1 MPPVNLPARLLVVCA
16 SPLVRSGLVAGLGAA
31 FVQARIHAL
40 PALGEPRLLWD
51 GLDAAVGEIRGVSDW
66 LAWQGWLAD
75 PEPAPG
81 LVFLLSGPELLHE
94 LPPAIEASAGGRIGL
109 LGADAEPAA
118 VVAAVQAVHSGL
130 ACVTGDWA
138 ARLRGEAAAQPPHD
152 APDWI
157 EPLSG
162 RELEVFALLSQ
173 GFNNLEIAARL
184 GISRH
189 TAKFH
194 VSQILTKLGAASR
207 TEAVAMGL
215 RLGLVGV

>member
-1 MPPVNLPARLLVVCA
+1 MLPARLLVVCA
-16 SPLVRSGLVAGLGAA
+16 SPLVRSGLVAGLSAA
-31 FVQARIHAL
+31 YPQARIHAL
-40 PALGEPRLLWD
+40 PALDEPQLLWD
-51 GLDAAVGEIRGVSDW
+51 GLDAAVGEIRGVPDW

-75 PEPAPG
+75 PEPSPG
-81 LVFLLSGPELLHE
+81 LVFLLSSPDLLLE
-94 LPPAIEASAGGRIGL
+94 LPPAIEAGTGGRIGL
-109 LGADAEPAA
+109 LSADAEPGA

-130 ACVTGDWA
+130 ACVAGDWA
-138 ARLRGEAAAQPPHD
+138 TRLRGEGPAQPAHD

-157 EPLSG
+157 EPLTG
-162 RELEVFALLSQ
+162 RESEVFALLSQ